1 MKINFSNMTRKF
13 LLNEGKKQ
21 INPNAL
27 LQALQE
33 ALSTIRPSTRRDE
46 NKIAVAKTHL
56 KEITLSFRRLQEQV
70 NILEERLQVL
80 EEVSTMAGGK
90 VAGPSGPAFGDMS
103 KENKKERE
111 RSKKNV

>member
-1 MKINFSNMTRKF
+1 MKVNFNDMTRKF
-13 LLNEGKKQ
+13 LLGEGKKQ
-21 INPNAL
+21 INPHAL

-46 NKIAVAKTHL
+46 NKIAIAKKHL

-80 EEVSTMAGGK
+80 EEASTIAGG
-90 VAGPSGPAFGDMS
+90 GMEGFSGPAFGDMS
-103 KENKKERE
+103 KENEKEKKE
-111 RSKKNV
+111 V